1 MWKTKSSPGIC
12 LRGIRDL
19 RKEEKVAELS
29 SKGKTV
35 KSILA
40 AFISALILVLICSL
54 AIVGM
59 LSLFNHYEN
68 NLSYTSHDAILQ
80 NEVVTPPKQVEVERT
95 KVTEAYIG
103 DTSVVACAVKDS
115 NQIVYAYDIISDWS
129 PTGSVYQ
136 YAEKADV
143 GLEYILNH
151 GYPNLAITNRNEIDQ
166 YITQMAIW
174 VYLADTGK
182 ISKVSSDLLT
192 TDREAYVGI
201 RDEILSLS
209 SRAKWAAQNKS
220 AIIGIGNRNVCIYSN
235 PADPVDRIIVCSYS
249 EELNQ
254 EVHNSVGVENNE

>member
-1 MWKTKSSPGIC
+1 MP
-12 LRGIRDL
+12 
-19 RKEEKVAELS
+19 

-35 KSILA
+35 KNILA
-40 AFISALILVLICSL
+40 ILISALILVLICSL

-59 LSLFNHYEN
+59 LSLFNQYEKD
-68 NLSYTSHDAILQ
+68 LSYTSHDAILQ
-80 NEVVTPPKQVEVERT
+80 NEAATPSKQVEVERT

-136 YAEKADV
+136 YTEQADI

-151 GYPNLAITNRNEIDQ
+151 GYPNSSITNRSEIDQ

-192 TDREAYVGI
+192 TDREAYAGI

-209 SRAKWAAQNKS
+209 NRAKWAAQNKK
-220 AIIGIGNRNVCIYSN
+220 AIIGVGNRNAYVYTN
-235 PADPVDRIIVCSYS
+235 PANPVDRIVVCSYS
-249 EELNQ
+249 EEQNSA
-254 EVHNSVGVENNE
+254 VHNLTGVDNQ